1 LREEAKELTSSETLL
16 KRSDL
21 ISRSG
26 PQTRACSRQEVI
38 LKRSAPQAQREE
50 TMREI
55 NVKSITEKVR
65 ELCMEA
71 NTDLG
76 GDVLQA
82 FDRAMEKEESP
93 LGLEILKELKENARI
108 AKEERVAM
116 CQDTG
121 FAVIFMELGQ
131 DVHLVGGDLK
141 EAIFEG
147 VRRGYRDGYLRKS
160 ICHPFTRANTG
171 DNTPAII
178 HTEIVPGDKVKVIV
192 APKGGGSENM
202 SRVVML
208 TPSDGVEGIKR
219 FVVQRVKESGSNP
232 CPPTIVGV
240 GIGGTFE
247 QAALLAKKSLLRSL
261 GSKNPDPELEK
272 LESEILT
279 EINKLGIGPQ
289 GLGGR
294 TTSLAVHILMMPCHI
309 ASFPLAVNIQCH
321 AQRHKEAII

>member
-1 LREEAKELTSSETLL
+1 
-16 KRSDL
+16 
-21 ISRSG
+21 
-26 PQTRACSRQEVI
+26 
-38 LKRSAPQAQREE
+38 
-50 TMREI
+50 MREI
-55 NVKSITEKVR
+55 NVQVITEKVR
-65 ELCMEA
+65 TLCMEA

-76 GDVLQA
+76 EDVLQA
-82 FDRAMEKEESP
+82 FDRAIEKEESP
-93 LGLEILKELKENARI
+93 LGIEILKELKENARI
-108 AKEERVAM
+108 AKEERVAI

-121 FAVIFMELGQ
+121 FAVIFLELGQ
-131 DVHLVGGDLK
+131 DVHLVGGDLR
-141 EAIFEG
+141 EAVFEG
-147 VRRGYRDGYLRKS
+147 VRGGYRDGYLRKS

-178 HTEIVPGDKVKVIV
+178 HTEVVPGDKVKIIV

-219 FVVQRVKESGSNP
+219 FVVQRVRESGSNP

-247 QAALLAKKSLLRSL
+247 QAALLAKKSLLRPL
-261 GSKNPDPELEK
+261 GSKNLDPELDK
-272 LESEILT
+272 LESEILN
-279 EINKLGIGPQ
+279 EINGLGIGPQ

>member
-1 LREEAKELTSSETLL
+1 
-16 KRSDL
+16 
-21 ISRSG
+21 
-26 PQTRACSRQEVI
+26 
-38 LKRSAPQAQREE
+38 
-50 TMREI
+50 MREV
-55 NVKSITEKVR
+55 NVKMITEKVR
-65 ELCMEA
+65 ALCMEA

-76 GDVLQA
+76 EDVLQA
-82 FDRAMEKEESP
+82 FDRAIEKEESP
-93 LGLEILKELKENARI
+93 LGIEILKELKENARI
-108 AKEERVAM
+108 AKEEQVAI

-121 FAVIFMELGQ
+121 FAVIFLELGQ
-131 DVHLVGGDLK
+131 DVHLVGGGLR

-147 VRRGYRDGYLRKS
+147 VRQGYRDGFLRKS

-178 HTEIVPGDKVKVIV
+178 HTEIVPVEKVKITV

-247 QAALLAKKSLLRSL
+247 QAALLGKKSLLRPL
-261 GSKNPDPELEK
+261 GSKNPDPELDK
-272 LESEILT
+272 LESEILN
-279 EINKLGIGPQ
+279 EINRLGIGPQ

-294 TTSLAVHILMMPCHI
+294 TTSLAVHVLMMPCHI

>member
-1 LREEAKELTSSETLL
+1 M
-16 KRSDL
+16 
-21 ISRSG
+21 
-26 PQTRACSRQEVI
+26 RQI
-38 LKRSAPQAQREE
+38 D
-50 TMREI
+50 
-55 NVKSITEKVR
+55 VKLITEKVR
-65 ELCMEA
+65 DLCIEA

-76 GDVLQA
+76 EDVFEA
-82 FDRAMEKEESP
+82 FDRALQKEESP
-93 LGLEILKELKENARI
+93 LGVEILKELKENARI
-108 AKEERVAM
+108 AREEKVAI

-121 FAVIFMELGQ
+121 FAVVFIELGQ
-131 DVHLVGGDLK
+131 EVHLVGGALK

-147 VRRGYRDGYLRKS
+147 VRQGYRDGYLRKS
-160 ICHPFTRANTG
+160 ICHPFSRANTG
-171 DNTPAII
+171 DNTPAVI
-178 HTEIVPGDKVKVIV
+178 HTEIVPGDGIKIIV

-219 FVVQRVKESGSNP
+219 YVVQRVKESGSNP

-247 QAALLAKKSLLRSL
+247 MAALLAKKSLLRPL
-261 GSKNPDPELEK
+261 GSRNSDPELDR
-272 LESEILT
+272 LESEILE
-279 EINKLGIGPQ
+279 EINRLGIGPQ

-321 AQRHKEAII
+321 AQRHKEAVI

>member
-1 LREEAKELTSSETLL
+1 
-16 KRSDL
+16 
-21 ISRSG
+21 
-26 PQTRACSRQEVI
+26 
-38 LKRSAPQAQREE
+38 
-50 TMREI
+50 MREI
-55 NVKSITEKVR
+55 DVKMITEKVR
-65 ELCMEA
+65 ALCMEA
-71 NTDLG
+71 NTDLEE
-76 GDVLQA
+76 DVLQA

-93 LGLEILKELKENARI
+93 LGIEILKELKENARI
-108 AKEERVAM
+108 AREERVPI

-121 FAVIFMELGQ
+121 FAVIFLELGQ
-131 DVHLVGGDLK
+131 EVHLVGGGLR

-147 VRRGYRDGYLRKS
+147 VRQGYRDGYLRKS
-160 ICHPFTRANTG
+160 ICHPFSRANTG

-178 HTEIVPGDKVKVIV
+178 HTEIVPGENVKITV

-247 QAALLAKKSLLRSL
+247 QAALLAKKSLLRPL
-261 GSKNPDPELEK
+261 GSRNPDPELDK
-272 LESEILT
+272 LESETLN
-279 EINKLGIGPQ
+279 EINRLGIGPQ

-294 TTSLAVHILMMPCHI
+294 TTSLAVHVLMMPCHI

-321 AQRHKEAII
+321 AQRHKEAVI